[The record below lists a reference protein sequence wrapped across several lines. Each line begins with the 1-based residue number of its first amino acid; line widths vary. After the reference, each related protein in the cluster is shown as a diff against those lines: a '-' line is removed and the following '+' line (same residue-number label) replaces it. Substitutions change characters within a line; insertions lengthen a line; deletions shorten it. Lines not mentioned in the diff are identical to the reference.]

1 METFKNSA
9 ILEEIEVKT
18 SMSVKTFIVV
28 MFTGFVIL
36 MIYKL
41 PNELFYWEK
50 NNPNGIAT
58 IAFLVI
64 FILYVLSWLWL
75 LDTQPKFIIKKDG
88 FWVRKTILPFSALEL
103 IKWNDIKHVEYDSV
117 KEKRG
122 RSFFLVIHRK
132 ESSKTNKIE
141 LSEVDQQKEDIVS
154 VIRRFSTIMNYAD
167 RMKVTQ

>member
-1 METFKNSA
+1 MKTLKNTV

-18 SMSVKTFIVV
+18 DMSVKSFLVVIFTAIVV
-28 MFTGFVIL
+28 L

-41 PNELFYWEK
+41 PKELFYWEK
-50 NNPNGIAT
+50 FNPNGVFT
-58 IAFLVI
+58 IAFLAI
-64 FILYVLSWLWL
+64 SILCIWSWLWL

-122 RSFFLVIHRK
+122 RSFFLVIHKK
-132 ESSKTNKIE
+132 ENSKTNKIQ
-141 LSEVDQQKEDIVS
+141 LSEIDQPKEDILV
-154 VIRRFSTIMNYAD
+154 VIRKFTTIMNYAD

>member
-1 METFKNSA
+1 LETFKNSA

-41 PNELFYWEK
+41 PNELFHWEK

-75 LDTQPKFIIKKDG
+75 LDDKPKFKINKQG
-88 FWVRKTILPFSALEL
+88 FWIRKTILPFSCLEL
-103 IKWNDIKHVEYDSV
+103 IKWADIRHVEYNS
-117 KEKRG
+117 EKQKNKT
-122 RSFFLVIHRK
+122 SFFLIVYRK
-132 ESSKTNKIE
+132 ESSKTNKIR